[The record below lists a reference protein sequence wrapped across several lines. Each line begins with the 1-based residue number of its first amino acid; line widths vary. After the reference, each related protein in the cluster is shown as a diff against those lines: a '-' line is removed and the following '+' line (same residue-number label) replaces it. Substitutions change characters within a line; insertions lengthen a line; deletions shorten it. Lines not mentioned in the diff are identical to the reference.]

1 MIMTAM
7 VMLVD
12 VTTILVFTNDV
23 ILESFNGIRP
33 DRTWIKHNLGVGLRN
48 LLGSQELGMG
58 RTNNMAWMS
67 GLDKAETKHITRE
80 LEFSG
85 SGTNQIDRVLEYS
98 RAKSKQITWELEL
111 SRAESKQD
119 ALELGHGKAER
130 ETELA

>member
-1 MIMTAM
+1 MIMMAM

-67 GLDKAETKHITRE
+67 GLDKAKTNQIIWE
-80 LEFSG
+80 LEFS
-85 SGTNQIDRVLEYS
+85 
-98 RAKSKQITWELEL
+98 
-111 SRAESKQD
+111 RAESNTI
-119 ALELGHGKAER
+119 AWEMELSGAK
-130 ETELA
+130 